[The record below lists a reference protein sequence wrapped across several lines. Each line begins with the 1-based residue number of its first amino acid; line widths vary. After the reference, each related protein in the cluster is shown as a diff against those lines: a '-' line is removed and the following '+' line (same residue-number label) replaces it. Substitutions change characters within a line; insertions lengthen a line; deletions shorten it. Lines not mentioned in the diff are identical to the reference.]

1 MGMLDDLLK
10 GAAGAGLVAV
20 ATKLI
25 NDNGGLGGLMDKFQ
39 KGGLGAVFGSWVST
53 GQNQPVSPDQVQQI
67 VGSDQIAQIAAK
79 LGLPADQVVAHLS
92 QLLPQ
97 VVDKL
102 TPNGQV
108 SQASQEV
115 DPNVI
120 HQMLS
125 QS

>member
-1 MGMLDDLLK
+1 MGMFDDLLK
-10 GAAGAGLVAV
+10 GAAGAGLVAM

-25 NDNGGLGGLMDKFQ
+25 NDNGGVGGLMDKFQ
-39 KGGLGAVFGSWVST
+39 KGGLGSVFGSWVSP
-53 GQNQPVSPDQVQQI
+53 GQNQPVSPDQVHQVI
-67 VGSDQIAQIAAK
+67 GSDQIAQIAAK
-79 LGLPADQVVAHLS
+79 LGLPADQVAAHLS

-108 SQASQEV
+108 PQTAQEV
-115 DPNVI
+115 DPDTV
-120 HQMLS
+120 HRMLT